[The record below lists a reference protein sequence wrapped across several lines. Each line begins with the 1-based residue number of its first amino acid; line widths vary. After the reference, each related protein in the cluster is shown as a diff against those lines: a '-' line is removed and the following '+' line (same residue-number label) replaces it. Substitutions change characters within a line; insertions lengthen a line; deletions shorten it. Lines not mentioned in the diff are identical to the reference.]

1 MKYIYA
7 LLVLLLALFLAAFIQ
22 QNGVGI
28 QLRYFSWSTP
38 HLPLSLYV
46 ILSFAAGYVL
56 AVVVGFTSGLRFRFR
71 ASGADRELRQLRS
84 ELDQLKRNE
93 LNAVSSEFQAD
104 SQEASASDGVK
115 TGVIEE
121 QAENLSGEELDPG
134 AETVLTG
141 SGGGEEK

>member
-38 HLPLSLYV
+38 HLPLSLYM

-71 ASGADRELRQLRS
+71 ASGAERESRQLRS
-84 ELDQLKRNE
+84 ELDQLKRDE
-93 LNAVSSEFQAD
+93 LKAVSSEFQTD
-104 SQEASASDGVK
+104 SQEVSTPDGVK
-115 TGVIEE
+115 AGAGEE
-121 QAENLSGEELDPG
+121 QAENLSGEEHDPD

>member
-22 QNGVGI
+22 QNGVGV
-28 QLRYFSWSTP
+28 QLRYFSWSTTE
-38 HLPLSLYV
+38 LPLSLYI

-71 ASGADRELRQLRS
+71 ASGAEKELRQLRS
-84 ELDQLKRNE
+84 ELDQLKKDE
-93 LNAVSSEFQAD
+93 LKAVSSEFQAD
-104 SQEASASDGVK
+104 SLKPSTQDDVK
-115 TGVIEE
+115 TGAGNE
-121 QAENLSGEELDPG
+121 QTENLSRAEHDPD
-134 AETVLTG
+134 ADTVITG